1 MTGSLPMLQP
11 LRSLL
16 LSIGLVW
23 GLLSASAGAAGAFT
37 IQEVTSPGGIKA
49 WLVEEHAIP
58 LLAMN
63 YSFRSGTAHD
73 PAGKEGAAT
82 FLSGM
87 LDEGAGDM
95 LSAEFQKKRDE
106 LALRMSFSAGGDFFE
121 GGFQTLTRNRD
132 ASAELLRL
140 AITSP
145 RFDAEPLERVRQ
157 QFVLGVKEKEQDP
170 QSIAWQAWME
180 DILPGDPYA
189 RRDDGTVASMSAM
202 TADDLR
208 AAHRRIFNRDTLQVA
223 VVGDITAKELGPLLD
238 KVFGG
243 LPETAP
249 DQPALPAAK
258 PAMGPKLQIIDRDMP
273 QSVVVFGTEGIKRDD
288 PDFIPAF
295 VMSEILGSGGL
306 TSLLSEEIREKRGL
320 TYGVSYGLSPS
331 LRTGL
336 YAGALQTR
344 NETAGEAL
352 DAAREVMRSY
362 AEKGPSQQQLDEAKT
377 FLTGSYGLRFS
388 SNSAIAD
395 QLLGIQQQNLG
406 IDYVEK
412 RNAMVE
418 AVTLDQVKA
427 QAKRLLHPD
436 RLIVTVVGK
445 PQGIK

>member
-1 MTGSLPMLQP
+1 MTQP
-11 LRSLL
+11 FRTFILF
-16 LSIGLVW
+16 V
-23 GLLSASAGAAGAFT
+23 GLLWATAGGANAFA

-49 WLVEEHAIP
+49 WLVEEHAVP
-58 LLAMN
+58 LVAMN
-63 YSFRSGTAHD
+63 YSFRNGSAED
-73 PAGKEGAAT
+73 PAGKEGVST
-82 FLSGM
+82 FLTGM

-106 LALRMSFSAGGDFFE
+106 LAFRMSFSAGGDFFE
-121 GGFQTLTRNRD
+121 GSFQTLSKNLD
-132 ASAELLRL
+132 ASADLLRM

-157 QFVLGVKEKEQDP
+157 QFVLSVKEKEQDP

-189 RRDDGTVASMSAM
+189 RRDGGTEATMGAM

-208 AAHRRIFNRDTLQVA
+208 TAHRRIFTRDTLQVA

-238 KVFGG
+238 KVFGS
-243 LPETAP
+243 LPVKAP
-249 DQPALPAAK
+249 DQAKLPDAK
-258 PAMGPKLQIIDRDMP
+258 PAMGPKLQVIDRDMP
-273 QSVVVFGTEGIKRDD
+273 QSVIVFGTEGVKRDD

-320 TYGVSYGLSPS
+320 TYGVSFGLSPS
-331 LRTGL
+331 QRTGL

-352 DAAREVMRSY
+352 KAAREVLAKF
-362 AEKGPSQQQLDEAKT
+362 AEQGPSQQQLDEVKT

-388 SNSAIAD
+388 SNSAIAN
-395 QLLGIQQQNLG
+395 QLLGIQQQDLG
-406 IDYVEK
+406 IGYVQK

-427 QAKRLLHPD
+427 QARRLLHPD

-445 PQGIK
+445 PQGIN

>member
-1 MTGSLPMLQP
+1 MIMPNG
-11 LRSLL
+11 LR
-16 LSIGLVW
+16 
-23 GLLSASAGAAGAFT
+23 GLLVFLGLFLASAAQANAFT

-63 YSFRSGTAHD
+63 YSFRGGTELE
-73 PAGKEGAAT
+73 PADKLGVSY
-82 FLSGM
+82 FLTGM

-106 LALRMSFSAGGDFFE
+106 LAFRMSFESGSDFFE

-132 ASAELLRL
+132 AATDLLKL
-140 AITSP
+140 AITAP
-145 RFDAEPLERVRQ
+145 RFDAEPLARVRQ
-157 QFVLGVKEKEQDP
+157 QFLLNVKEKEQDP
-170 QSIAWQAWME
+170 QSMAWQAWME
-180 DILPGDPYA
+180 EILPGDPYS
-189 RRDDGTVASMSAM
+189 RPDDGTEASIAGI

-238 KVFGG
+238 KVFGD
-243 LPETAP
+243 LPKKGPE
-249 DQPALPAAK
+249 QPKLPAAK
-258 PAMGPKLQIIDRDMP
+258 PVMGPKLEIIERDMP
-273 QSVVVFGTEGIKRDD
+273 QSVIAFGTEGIKRDD

-295 VMSEILGSGGL
+295 VMSEILGSGSL

-320 TYGVSYGLSPS
+320 TYGVGYGLSPMG
-331 LRTGL
+331 RVGL
-336 YAGALQTR
+336 YAGSLQTK
-344 NETAGEAL
+344 NESAGEAL
-352 DAAREVMRSY
+352 DAAREVIRRY
-362 AEKGPSQQQLDEAKT
+362 AEQGPTQKDLDEAKT
-377 FLTGSYGLRFS
+377 FLTGSYALRFS
-388 SNSAIAD
+388 SNSAIAG
-395 QLLGIQQQNLG
+395 QLLGIQQQDLG
-406 IDYVEK
+406 IDYVQK

-445 PQGIK
+445 PQGVK

>member
-1 MTGSLPMLQP
+1 MTMPKP

-16 LSIGLVW
+16 LFLGLF
-23 GLLSASAGAAGAFT
+23 LASAAHANAFT

-63 YSFRSGTAHD
+63 YSFKGGTELE
-73 PAGKEGAAT
+73 PADQAGVSN
-82 FLSGM
+82 FLTGM
-87 LDEGAGDM
+87 MDEGAGDM

-106 LALRMSFSAGGDFFE
+106 LAFRMSFDAGADFFE
-121 GGFQTLTRNRD
+121 GSFQTLTRNRD
-132 ASAELLRL
+132 ASTDLLKL

-157 QFVLGVKEKEQDP
+157 QFLLNVKEKEQDP

-180 DILPGDPYA
+180 DILPGDPYS
-189 RRDDGTVASMSAM
+189 RPDDGTAATIAAI

-208 AAHRRIFNRDTLQVA
+208 AAHRRIFNRDGLQVA

-243 LPETAP
+243 LPEKSP
-249 DQPALPAAK
+249 EPPMPAAPK
-258 PAMGPKLQIIDRDMP
+258 PAMGPKLQVIERDMP
-273 QSVVVFGTEGIKRDD
+273 QSVIAFGTEGIKRDD

-295 VMSEILGSGGL
+295 VMAEILGSGGL

-320 TYGVSYGLSPS
+320 TYGVSFGLSPMD
-331 LRTGL
+331 RVGL
-336 YAGALQTR
+336 YAGSLQTK
-344 NETAGEAL
+344 NQSAGEAL
-352 DAAREVMRSY
+352 AAAREVMKKF
-362 AEKGPSQQQLDEAKT
+362 AEEGPSQKDLDEAKT
-377 FLTGSYGLRFS
+377 YLTGSYALRFS
-388 SNSAIAD
+388 SNAAIAN
-395 QLLGIQQQNLG
+395 QLLAIQQQDLG
-406 IDYVEK
+406 IDYVQK
-412 RNAMVE
+412 RNSLVE

-445 PQGIK
+445 PEGLK